1 MYYIMNN
8 TFKNTHGKLL
18 GFYRRPSNSPVLL
31 RFSSY
36 AFGADSV
43 DKYRG
48 DIERVFGAA
57 ITLWSEE
64 IDCREEADEVAITL
78 AMRGSAKTGGCLT
91 HYIYAFFSDYP
102 TNPDNVKLMFDLI
115 FIGNVD
121 YLFSGSIGENIMLVR
136 RIFENSPEYTDKL
149 RVIN

>member
-1 MYYIMNN
+1 MYYNMNN
-8 TFKNTHGKLL
+8 TFKNNHGKLL
-18 GFYRRPSNSPVLL
+18 GFYRRPANLPVLL

-36 AFGADSV
+36 AFCADSA

-48 DIERVFGAA
+48 DIERVFGPA
-57 ITLWSEE
+57 IAIWSEE
-64 IDCREEADEVAITL
+64 VDCKEEADEVIITL
-78 AMRGSAKTGGCLT
+78 SIRGSAKSGGDLT

-102 TNPDNVKLMFDLI
+102 TNSDNVKLMFDLI

-136 RIFENSPEYTDKL
+136 RIFEKSPEYTD
-149 RVIN
+149 RIRHI